1 MNAFQLLMIVVQL
14 TIYLT
19 VLFFKAIY
27 YLLYYIWRGAVW
39 LLKLLWHGLRALFGW
54 VGDKNREKAQRK
66 AEEERQAE
74 EARRRAQEEA
84 EWVEKKNRAYTK
96 LVDSGM
102 DPEVAEE
109 LMDKAEDAKKKGT
122 KLVLHFTSNKQKN
135 EAADVGTDEG

>member
-1 MNAFQLLMIVVQL
+1 MNAFQLFMIVVQL
-14 TIYLT
+14 TFYLS

-27 YLLYYIWRGAVW
+27 YALYYIGRGAFW
-39 LLKLLWHGLRALFGW
+39 LLKLLWRGLCALFGW
-54 VGDKNREKAQRK
+54 VGDKSREKAARK

-102 DPEVAEE
+102 DPEVAEA
-109 LMDKAEDAKKKGT
+109 LLKKAEEAKKKGT

-135 EAADVGTDEG
+135 EAADVGADGE

>member
-1 MNAFQLLMIVVQL
+1 MNAFQLFMIVVQL
-14 TIYLT
+14 TFYLT

-39 LLKLLWHGLRALFGW
+39 LLKFLWRGLRALFGL
-54 VGDKNREKAQRK
+54 VGDKSREKAARK

-102 DPEVAEE
+102 DPEVAEA
-109 LMDKAEDAKKKGT
+109 LLKQAEEAKKKGT
-122 KLVLHFTSNKQKN
+122 KLVLHFTSDKKID
-135 EAADVGTDEG
+135 EAADVGTDGE

>member
-1 MNAFQLLMIVVQL
+1 MNAFQLFMIVVQL
-14 TIYLT
+14 TFYLT

-27 YLLYYIWRGAVW
+27 YLLYCIWRGAVW
-39 LLKLLWHGLRALFGW
+39 LLKLIWRGLRALFGW
-54 VGDKNREKAQRK
+54 VGDKNRENAQRK

-102 DPEVAEE
+102 DPEMAEALIKQAEE
-109 LMDKAEDAKKKGT
+109 AKKKGT
-122 KLVLHFTSNKQKN
+122 KLVLHFTGNKQKN
-135 EAADVGTDEG
+135 EAADVGTDGE